1 MMLCLAIESKR
12 VDPATSAGVLPNC
25 ASCHFLSLPV
35 ALSLL
40 VASCRFL
47 SLLVASQQF
56 HRSLVLS
63 TLSFRL
69 TPPTFIVRSRR
80 PKTPLTSTASLG
92 SRDSNTQRALSHTLT
107 SRFSTHHDHEAA
119 RNHLFR
125 QPWQTLPPTLRAQSR
140 AREPTELSAPDNPL
154 LLVRSVAQ
162 PVHHSCHSSSSPAPV
177 PE

>member
-12 VDPATSAGVLPNC
+12 VDPATSGLTLPLLPI
-25 ASCHFLSLPV
+25 ASYCFLSLPV
-35 ALSLL
+35 ASY
-40 VASCRFL
+40 
-47 SLLVASQQF
+47 LVASQQF

-69 TPPTFIVRSRR
+69 TPPTFVVRSRQ

-92 SRDSNTQRALSHTLT
+92 SRDSNTQRAVSHILT
-107 SRFSTHHDHEAA
+107 SRFSTHHDHEAT

-162 PVHHSCHSSSSPAPV
+162 PVHHLCHSSSSPAPV

>member
-12 VDPATSAGVLPNC
+12 VDPATSGLTLPLLPI
-25 ASCHFLSLPV
+25 ASYRFLSLPI
-35 ALSLL
+35 
-40 VASCRFL
+40 ASCRFL
-47 SLLVASQQF
+47 SLSAAFQLF
-56 HRSLVLS
+56 HRCL
-63 TLSFRL
+63 TLSILSLRL
-69 TPPTFIVRSRR
+69 NPPTLIARSRR
-80 PKTPLTSTASLG
+80 PKTPLTSTARLG

-107 SRFSTHHDHEAA
+107 SRYNTHHDHEAT

-125 QPWQTLPPTLRAQSR
+125 QPWQTLPPILRAQSR

-162 PVHHSCHSSSSPAPV
+162 PVHHVCHSSSLPAPV

>member
-1 MMLCLAIESKR
+1 MMLCLPLGSRHAEHALTR
-12 VDPATSAGVLPNC
+12 PTLTSLPI
-25 ASCHFLSLPV
+25 ASYNFLSLP
-35 ALSLL
+35 
-40 VASCRFL
+40 
-47 SLLVASQQF
+47 VASQQF

-69 TPPTFIVRSRR
+69 TPDTFVVRSLR
-80 PKTPLTSTASLG
+80 PKTPLTSTASLE

-119 RNHLFR
+119 RDHLFR

-154 LLVRSVAQ
+154 LLVGSVAQ
-162 PVHHSCHSSSSPAPV
+162 PVHHLCHSSSSPAPV